1 MGTRI
6 LTNFVYLFSEG
17 KRLPTLSEKNK
28 VSGCKWRE
36 LTNEERQIYNEM
48 AQNETATCAS
58 TISRKKEMRRALS
71 SLTNIVSIHH
81 NYRDVNK
88 HLPCRFVNSLS
99 FSNTVTRP

>member
-1 MGTRI
+1 M
-6 LTNFVYLFSEG
+6 YLFSEG

-36 LTNEERQIYNEM
+36 LMNEERQTYDEM
-48 AQNETATCAS
+48 AQNVAATCTS

-71 SLTNIVSIHH
+71 NLTNIVNIHLN

-88 HLPCRFVNSLS
+88 PLPCRIGLLIPCHPVIQ
-99 FSNTVTRP
+99 